1 MTPAPTAP
9 ARELAD
15 RATAYLI
22 QKYTAAGSRI
32 GWMMIASV
40 FVEAWDLYAISFLL
54 VFLSAQYHPSALL
67 LGLASA
73 GTQAGAIVGS
83 LAGGWLM
90 DRVGRRVLF
99 LGTMVMFIVFALAQA
114 FAPNMETLAVIRLLL
129 GIPLGADIAVGYTYI
144 MESMPAGKRE
154 AMGNRWQAM
163 FAMGE
168 VASIVV
174 VSAMYAAGVAPD
186 LLWRVALGL
195 GAVPAFVL
203 LMLRLNLPETA
214 IWLIQKGRFRDAKR
228 VAKSLYG
235 DNLQMLPD
243 ANVAI
248 PDGTF
253 NEFISETFADPIKRR
268 ATVFGWIA
276 SWAQALEFSTFAFY
290 LPILFVLVGVSGIL
304 TSNLLTL
311 GIYCV
316 AIVSGL
322 IGPQI
327 VHRIG
332 QRRLSMYGFGIVLVS
347 LLVAGAAI
355 ATNVLWLVPVAAA
368 AMLWGHYWDA
378 ENVMTIPSMVAAPR
392 YRGVASGFSYIHTKL
407 PQFLGIFLFPSFF
420 SGIGIANATFVT
432 AMFPMIGLLAAVFI
446 LPEVYG
452 YIEVR
457 RSTRQRPEDRPQYAL
472 HSGPM
477 HPNTTVSG

>member
-1 MTPAPTAP
+1 MDSRFNDERA
-9 ARELAD
+9 LAD
-15 RATAYLI
+15 QATVYLI
-22 QKYTAAGSRI
+22 QKYTTAGSRI
-32 GWMMIASV
+32 GWMMLASV
-40 FVEAWDLYAISFLL
+40 FVEAWDLYAVSFLL
-54 VFLSAQYHPSALL
+54 VFLSVQYHPSALL

-73 GTQAGAIVGS
+73 GTQAGAIVGA

-90 DRVGRRVLF
+90 DRLGRRVMF

-114 FAPNMETLAVIRLLL
+114 FAPSMEALAVIRLLL

-144 MESMPAGKRE
+144 MESLPAGRRE
-154 AMGNRWQAM
+154 AMGNRWQAI
-163 FAMGE
+163 FAIGE

-174 VSAMYAAGVAPD
+174 VTAMYAAGVAPD
-186 LLWRVALGL
+186 LLWRIALGL

-203 LMLRLNLPETA
+203 LMLRLHLPETA
-214 IWLIQKGRFRDAKR
+214 IWLIQKGRFREAKQ
-228 VAKSLYG
+228 VANDLYG
-235 DNLQMLPD
+235 DDLQMLPD
-243 ANVAI
+243 TDVAI
-248 PDGTF
+248 PSGTF
-253 NEFISETFADPIKRR
+253 GEFISETFADPVRRR

-290 LPILFVLVGVSGIL
+290 LPILFVLLGVSGIL
-304 TSNLLTL
+304 MSNVLTL

-322 IGPQI
+322 VGPQI

-332 QRRLSMYGFGIVLVS
+332 QRRLSMYGFGIVLAS
-347 LLVAGAAI
+347 LLVAGTAI
-355 ATNVLWLVPVAAA
+355 AMNVLWLVPIAAA

-392 YRGVASGFSYIHTKL
+392 YRGMASGISYIHTKL
-407 PQFLGIFLFPSFF
+407 PQFLGIFLFPALF
-420 SGIGIANATFVT
+420 SGIGVATATFLT
-432 AMFPMIGLLAAVFI
+432 AVFPLVGLLAAMFI

-457 RSTRQRPEDRPQYAL
+457 RSAPEPTRAEATRRAA
-472 HSGPM
+472 
-477 HPNTTVSG
+477 